1 MQAIKL
7 KQLLA
12 ESFQDANGNQELHEA
27 MKVIHSASWSYDRDY
42 RNDHH
47 TKFAVHFSC
56 TLSMAGFDATKAMTA
71 WQMQIIRVKVA
82 ELWKN
87 VFEYK
92 RNEYP
97 NLCLCTEII
106 FSLSRANSTVE
117 RAFSTLRLLLSDG
130 RLGMRHSWMEQLLI
144 ICSDDKHWSAE
155 E

>member
-56 TLSMAGFDATKAMTA
+56 TLSMAGFDVTNAMKVCH
-71 WQMQIIRVKVA
+71 MQITRVKVA
-82 ELWKN
+82 EVRKN
-87 VFEYK
+87 VIDYK
-92 RNEYP
+92 RNEYQ
-97 NLCLCTEII
+97 NL
-106 FSLSRANSTVE
+106 
-117 RAFSTLRLLLSDG
+117 
-130 RLGMRHSWMEQLLI
+130 
-144 ICSDDKHWSAE
+144 
-155 E
+155 